1 MSSQPFTT
9 NFFSIAVTTAVVQVL
24 SRNKLRTGYALCN
37 RTASTVYVGNS
48 SSIGPTGTNSVRLLQ
63 NEIITV
69 LESENDDP
77 SRELFAVAT
86 VASIIE
92 VIESTRL

>member
-9 NFFSIAVTTAVVQVL
+9 NFFNVAVDTTPVQIL
-24 SRNKLRTGYALCN
+24 IRNKKRTGYTICN

-48 SSIGPTGTNSVRLLQ
+48 SAIGATGTNSVRLLQ

-77 SRELFAVAT
+77 PRELFAVAT
-86 VASIIE
+86 VASIVE